1 MENSIEVHFTPHFVR
16 SVKKMPDNLLEDIF
30 DKVELLK
37 NRENHIMLKVH
48 KLNGSMK
55 DLFSFSVNFKIRIIF
70 KYVSKNEVVC
80 MFAGDHD
87 GVY

>member
-1 MENSIEVHFTPHFVR
+1 MENSLEVHFTPHFVK

-37 NRENHIMLKVH
+37 NRENHKMLKVH

-55 DLFSFSVNFKIRIIF
+55 DLHGFSVNFKLRIIF
-70 KYVSKNEVVC
+70 KYISQGEVVC
-80 MFAGDHD
+80 MFIGDHD
-87 GVY
+87 SVY